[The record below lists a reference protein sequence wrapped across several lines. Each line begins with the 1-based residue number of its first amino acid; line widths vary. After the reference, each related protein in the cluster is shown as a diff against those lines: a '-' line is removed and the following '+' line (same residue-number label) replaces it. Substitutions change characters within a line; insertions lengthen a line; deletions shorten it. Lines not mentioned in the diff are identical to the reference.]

1 MIVAHNLWDVSFL
14 RLQEFQAVL
23 LSPPA
28 LLIFSLSS
36 WISLRHILKWNF
48 HDEIKRCFL
57 QILLLTLPGLL
68 LLAQWILSSNLALA
82 DIFRR
87 YGIVLVLA
95 GFAVGVYLLRSQMAE
110 KKFSAPY
117 RALLQERTKRKRTET
132 LFVEDQSLLRTLLDA
147 LPEYVFVKD
156 CRSRF
161 VLNNLA
167 HIKELGASSQEE
179 LLGKTDFDIFPE
191 SLARQYYMVEQQ
203 ILQTRQPM
211 VNHEEMTIDPDGNPH
226 WLLTSKVPLHNRYGQ
241 IIGLVG
247 TSRDITK
254 RKQDEEKLHELCQA
268 VETMQL
274 GVTITDLRGKI
285 VYTNPAE
292 ARMHGYPVEELLGK
306 DLGVFAPVGFRRPM
320 TIDQINSMKNLR
332 ESVNIRKDGSIF
344 PVRLMSD
351 VIRDVSGKPTA
362 IITTCEDISAY
373 RRTAEKLR
381 QHTRELAL
389 LNKLSD
395 KLQLCEQ
402 EEETYRVIV
411 DICRKLFPVESG
423 CLCIQNPA
431 TGVMDV
437 VTYWGK
443 QDQGVVPEPWS
454 AALSLQGIPEKLSTF
469 CPHQRH
475 ASSAECLS
483 VPIVVS
489 GEILGLISLC
499 LVQKS
504 VHNTKR
510 EVEAKRIA
518 LNRVAKHYA
527 LALANLRLREKLR
540 IESIQ
545 DSLTGL
551 YNRRYMEE
559 SLKREAFRAKRHG
572 SQVGIIMLDVDHFK
586 SFNDLHGHHVGDS
599 VLHELGEL
607 LHTRIRGEDIACR
620 YGGEEF
626 LLILPEASL
635 EIARQR
641 AEELRVEVQNLKIT
655 TQGRHFHITISLG
668 VAAFPNHHADIVQT
682 VQAADRALYQA
693 KALGRNQ
700 VVVAAHA

>member
-1 MIVAHNLWDVSFL
+1 MIVAHNLWNVSFL
-14 RLQEFQAVL
+14 SLLEFQAVI

-36 WISLRHILKWNF
+36 WISLRHLWKWNPY
-48 HDEIKRCFL
+48 DEIKRHLF
-57 QILLLTLPGLL
+57 QIFLLTFLGLL
-68 LLAQWILSSNLALA
+68 LLAQWLMSSNLTLVAM
-82 DIFRR
+82 FKQ
-87 YGIVLVLA
+87 YGIVLVLV
-95 GFAVGVYLLRSQMAE
+95 GLAVGIYLLRAQMAE
-110 KKFSAPY
+110 KEYGSSY
-117 RALLQERTKRKRTET
+117 RAILQDRVERKRAET
-132 LFVEDQSLLRTLLDA
+132 LFVEDQGPLRTLLDA
-147 LPEYVFVKD
+147 LPEYIFVKD
-156 CRSRF
+156 CKSRF

-179 LLGKTDFDIFPE
+179 LIGKTDFDIFPE
-191 SLARQYYMVEQQ
+191 SLAYQYYTAEQQ

-211 VNHEEMTIDPDGNPH
+211 INHEEMTIDPDGNPH
-226 WLLTSKVPLHNRYGQ
+226 WLLTSKVPLHDKHGQ
-241 IIGLVG
+241 VIGLVG

-274 GVTITDLRGKI
+274 GVTITDLKGTI
-285 VYTNPAE
+285 IYTNPAE

-306 DLGVFAPVGFRRPM
+306 DLGIFAPVGFRRPM
-320 TIDQINSMKNLR
+320 TIEQINSMKHLR
-332 ESVNIRKDGSIF
+332 QSINIKKDGSIF

-351 VIRDVSGKPTA
+351 VIRDVSGKPAA
-362 IITTCEDISAY
+362 IITTCEDISVY

-381 QHTRELAL
+381 QHTRELFL

-402 EEETYRVIV
+402 EEETYHIIV
-411 DICRKLFPVESG
+411 DICKKLFPAESG
-423 CLCIQNPA
+423 CLCIQHPA
-431 TGVMDV
+431 TNAMNV
-437 VTYWGK
+437 VAYW
-443 QDQGVVPEPWS
+443 DEQGQEVLSEHWS
-454 AALSLQGIPEKLSTF
+454 TELLSRWILEKSSTF
-469 CPHQRH
+469 CPRQRY
-475 ASSAECLS
+475 ASHAECLS
-483 VPIVVS
+483 VPIVAS
-489 GEILGLISLC
+489 GEILGLISIC
-499 LVQKS
+499 LVQEAAN
-504 VHNTKR
+504 NTKQ
-510 EVEAKRIA
+510 EVETKRIA

-545 DSLTGL
+545 DPLTGL

-586 SFNDLHGHHVGDS
+586 SFNDLHGHHIGDS
-599 VLHELGEL
+599 VLHELGEF

-635 EIARQR
+635 ETARQR
-641 AEELRVEVQNLKIT
+641 AEELRVELQNLKIMA
-655 TQGRHFHITISLG
+655 QGKQFHIAISLG
-668 VAAFPNHHADIVQT
+668 VAAFPNHHSDIMQT
-682 VQAADRALYQA
+682 VDAADMALYRA

-700 VVVAAHA
+700 VAVAT